1 MTRKLFCSMF
11 VMTLAISFVA
21 AEEFAANI
29 TAVKDGK
36 ITYQKMK
43 KGEKK
48 GDAPVKDGDAVTI
61 AVDAKATIAK
71 GKGLGKGKF
80 EVGDKI
86 EDGLKNEMFSKEK
99 LGEKGVGARI
109 TTEGEGTSAKVTQI
123 LIVGKKKKAAN

>member
-43 KGEKK
+43 
-48 GDAPVKDGDAVTI
+48 
-61 AVDAKATIAK
+61 
-71 GKGLGKGKF
+71 
-80 EVGDKI
+80 
-86 EDGLKNEMFSKEK
+86 
-99 LGEKGVGARI
+99 
-109 TTEGEGTSAKVTQI
+109 
-123 LIVGKKKKAAN
+123 